1 MDPVTPVVGFF
12 RHLAD
17 LAFWW
22 QLYQE
27 AAGAAFFPT
36 IALGALGAFILVL
49 WRSPKLPWFTGR
61 LAALVLAGLLTL
73 TGATVLIVAVTRAT
87 DAVRAPPTATSAP
100 QRAPRGPGARSQTV
114 VDQLMEHTP

>member
-1 MDPVTPVVGFF
+1 MDPVTPIVGLFQ
-12 RHLAD
+12 HLAD

-87 DAVRAPPTATSAP
+87 DAVRAPPTPA
-100 QRAPRGPGARSQTV
+100 APRSAGARSQSA
-114 VDQLMEHTP
+114 VDREFEQLMEHTP